1 MSAMVLDAGALV
13 AVDRDDRAMMARLRA
28 AQQHGLELRTNAMVV
43 AQVWRDRRG
52 RQVSL
57 ARLLRAV
64 DVRAVSPRDGREAGA
79 LLAAADAADPIDATV
94 VLLAAPGD
102 RILTSD
108 PGDLARLA
116 ESAGNRPVIVAC

>member
-1 MSAMVLDAGALV
+1 MSALILDAGALV

-28 AQQHGLELRTNAMVV
+28 SQQHGLELRTNAMVV

-57 ARLLRAV
+57 ARLLQAV
-64 DVRAVSPRDGREAGA
+64 DVRAVSYRDGREAGA
-79 LLAAADAADPIDATV
+79 VLAAAGTADPIDATV

-108 PGDLARLA
+108 PGDLTRLA
-116 ESAGNRPVIVAC
+116 AAAGNRPVIIAC

>member
-1 MSAMVLDAGALV
+1 VTALILDAGALL
-13 AVDRDDRAMMARLRA
+13 AVDQSDRAMIARLQVAQRA
-28 AQQHGLELRTNAMVV
+28 GLELRSNSMAV

-57 ARLLRAV
+57 ARLLNAV
-64 DVRAVSPRDGREAGA
+64 DVRAVSPRDGREAGM
-79 LLAAADAADPIDATV
+79 LLGDARSADAIDATV

-108 PGDLARLA
+108 PGDMARLA
-116 ESAGNRPVIVAC
+116 EAAGNRAVIVAC